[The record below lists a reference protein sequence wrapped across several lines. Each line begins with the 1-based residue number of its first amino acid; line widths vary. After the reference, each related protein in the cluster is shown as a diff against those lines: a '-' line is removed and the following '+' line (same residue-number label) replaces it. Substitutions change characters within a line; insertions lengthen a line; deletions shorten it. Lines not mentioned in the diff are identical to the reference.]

1 MKWTILLVSA
11 LLGLGA
17 CSPDQGTRSLAAG
30 EKLRV
35 MATTVHLASLA
46 MAIGGDEVDVG
57 TLAPEGR
64 NPHDYEPTV
73 SDRRRLS
80 ESHLL
85 LVNGLG
91 LENFDAAGVAR
102 AARATLVDCS
112 AELPPAF
119 LITDP
124 DDDHDHGP
132 ANPHVWLSAEGA
144 VLQAK
149 AVARAMGVADPAHAE
164 LYDGRMN
171 DLKRRLEA
179 LRAEYAP
186 KIALL
191 ANTAFAA
198 NHDAFPYFA
207 REFGMTQVGVLQRRP
222 GEAPSMADRRK
233 LEETL
238 KQTGARAIFIEPGF
252 SDKASRAIAE
262 RLGIKLATL
271 DPLAIG
277 KPTPRRLEETL
288 RANLKTVLDTLA
300 D

>member
-17 CSPDQGTRSLAAG
+17 CSSDEGTRSLAKG

-46 MAIGGDEVDVG
+46 MAIGGDDVEVG

-91 LENFDAAGVAR
+91 LENFDTAGVAR

-112 AELPPAF
+112 AELPSAF
-119 LITDP
+119 LITDA
-124 DDDHDHGP
+124 DDDHGP

-149 AVARAMGVADPAHAE
+149 AVARAMSVADPAHAA
-164 LYDGRMN
+164 LYDSRMN
-171 DLKRRLEA
+171 DLKGRLDA

-186 KIALL
+186 RIALL

-207 REFGMTQVGVLQRRP
+207 REFGLTQVGVLQRRP